1 MLRTPP
7 PLVRRAQQA
16 RVKLLLKSNFPIP
29 PQVASEHSRY
39 SPLAILKLAAPPPS
53 ILLVVSCVTVF
64 ISFKL
69 QSAPQLPP
77 VAALVPL
84 DSSRFHQAT
93 TGARQ
98 VPPPVQSVSE
108 VQVLLALV
116 PP

>member
-16 RVKLLLKSNFPIP
+16 IVRLLLKSNFPIP

-39 SPLAILKLAAPPPS
+39 SPLAILKLAAPLPS
-53 ILLVVSCVTVF
+53 ILLVASWLTVF
-64 ISFKL
+64 TSLKL

-77 VAALVPL
+77 VAYLVPL
-84 DSSRFHQAT
+84 GSSRFHQAT
-93 TGARQ
+93 TGLRQ
-98 VPPPVQSVSE
+98 TPPEQSVSD
-108 VQVLLALV
+108 VQVLLAFV